1 LRAVEI
7 RRSAIRLDDTVS
19 HSAADRPRDEEALVR
34 IALRRAVRRLR
45 ADAATPEFGRLLA
58 YQALG
63 AAGDALIAIAL
74 AGSLF
79 FSVPPAQARDRVALY
94 LLVTMA
100 PFAIV
105 APFLATFLDRR
116 RGGMR
121 FALVVAAIGRA
132 VLAWLLAT
140 RLDSL
145 LLFPIA
151 FGLLMFSRATQ
162 VVRGALLP
170 QLVPEGH
177 SLVTANASLSRASA
191 LAGIAASLPGL
202 ALLQW
207 PGVGTELWLA
217 VVVYALGIVPAL
229 RLPSMRGK
237 RELGE
242 RLGARRWAR
251 SITIRQAVVAAAGI
265 RFLSGFLVFHLAF
278 ALRREDFGSIGLG
291 VLVGAAAAGGLC
303 GALLAPRLRR
313 RLKEEGILA
322 TSLVVAGIA
331 GLLVGLWFSAV
342 TAGLLVFAFG
352 LTSGAAKVA
361 FDSIVQRETPEAAR
375 GWAFARYESGLQFA
389 WVLGALVPLLPNIPA
404 GPGVFAAGIAANV
417 LAILFTLGRHRVR
430 SSAMP

>member
-1 LRAVEI
+1 MTE
-7 RRSAIRLDDTVS
+7 SAS
-19 HSAADRPRDEEALVR
+19 HRPKKEEPLVR

-45 ADAATPEFGRLLA
+45 ADAATPEFGRLLT

-94 LLVTMA
+94 LLFTMA
-100 PFAIV
+100 PFAVV

-121 FALVVAAIGRA
+121 AALVVAAIGRA
-132 VLAWLLAT
+132 VLAWLMST
-140 RLDSL
+140 RTESL

-151 FGLLMFSRATQ
+151 FGLLMFSRVTQ
-162 VVRGALLP
+162 VVRGAMLP
-170 QLVPEGH
+170 QLVPEDH
-177 SLVTANASLSRASA
+177 SLVNANASLSRASA

-217 VVVYALGIVPAL
+217 AFVYALSIAPAL
-229 RLPSMRGK
+229 RLPKIRGK
-237 RELGE
+237 REAHE
-242 RLGARRWAR
+242 RIDARKWAR
-251 SITIRQAVVAAAGI
+251 SVTIRQSVIAAAGI
-265 RFLSGFLVFHLAF
+265 RFLVGFLVFHLAF

-291 VLVGAAAAGGLC
+291 VLVGAAATGGLC

-313 RLKEEGILA
+313 RLKEEGILVTA
-322 TSLVVAGIA
+322 LVVAGVA
-331 GLLVGLWFSAV
+331 GLAVGWWFNAV
-342 TAGLLVFAFG
+342 TASILVFAFG
-352 LTSGAAKVA
+352 VTSGTAKVA
-361 FDSIVQRETPEAAR
+361 FDAIVQRETPEAAR

-389 WVLGALVPLLPNIPA
+389 WVLGALVPLLPSIPA
-404 GPGVFAAGIAANV
+404 GPGVFAAGVAANL
-417 LAILFTLGRHRVR
+417 LAILFVFARHRMR
-430 SSAMP
+430 SSTMP

>member
-1 LRAVEI
+1 VTE
-7 RRSAIRLDDTVS
+7 SAS
-19 HSAADRPRDEEALVR
+19 QRPQKEEPLVR

-45 ADAATPEFGRLLA
+45 ADAATPEFGRLLT

-94 LLVTMA
+94 LLFTMA
-100 PFAIV
+100 PFAVV

-121 FALVVAAIGRA
+121 AALVVAAIGRA
-132 VLAWLLAT
+132 ILAWLMST
-140 RLDSL
+140 RTESL

-162 VVRGALLP
+162 VVRGAMLP
-170 QLVPEGH
+170 QLVPEEH
-177 SLVTANASLSRASA
+177 SLVNANASLSRASA

-217 VVVYALGIVPAL
+217 ALVYALSIAPAL
-229 RLPSMRGK
+229 RLPKIRGK
-237 RELGE
+237 REAHE
-242 RLGARRWAR
+242 RIDARKWAR
-251 SITIRQAVVAAAGI
+251 SVTIRQSVIAAAGI
-265 RFLSGFLVFHLAF
+265 RFLVGFLVFHLAF

-313 RLKEEGILA
+313 RLKEEGILVTA
-322 TSLVVAGIA
+322 LVVAGVA
-331 GLLVGLWFSAV
+331 GLAVGWWFNAV
-342 TAGLLVFAFG
+342 TASILVFAFG
-352 LTSGAAKVA
+352 VTSGTAKVA
-361 FDSIVQRETPEAAR
+361 FDAIVQRETPEAAR

-389 WVLGALVPLLPNIPA
+389 WVLGALVPLLPSIPA
-404 GPGVFAAGIAANV
+404 GPGVFAAGVTANL
-417 LAILFTLGRHRVR
+417 LAILFVFARHRMR
-430 SSAMP
+430 SSTMP

>member
-1 LRAVEI
+1 LAP
-7 RRSAIRLDDTVS
+7 IRLDGTVTDP
-19 HSAADRPRDEEALVR
+19 AADRSPGEEPLVR
-34 IALRRAVRRLR
+34 IAVRRAVRRLR
-45 ADAATPEFGRLLA
+45 ADAATPEFGRLLT

-79 FSVPPAQARDRVALY
+79 FSVPPAEARDRVALY
-94 LLVTMA
+94 LLLTMA

-105 APFLATFLDRR
+105 APFLAAVLDRR

-121 FALVVAAIGRA
+121 FALVVASLGRA
-132 VLAWLLAT
+132 VLAWLLST
-140 RLDSL
+140 RIESL

-170 QLVPEGH
+170 QLVPEDH
-177 SLVTANASLSRASA
+177 SLVNANASLSRASA

-217 VVVYALGIVPAL
+217 VVVFACGLVPAL
-229 RLPSMRGK
+229 RLPSIRGK
-237 RELGE
+237 RELDE
-242 RLGARRWAR
+242 RLGARKWAR
-251 SITIRQAVVAAAGI
+251 SVTIRQAVVAAAGI

-313 RLKEEGILA
+313 RLKEEGILV
-322 TSLVVAGIA
+322 TSLVVAGLS
-331 GLLVGLWFSAV
+331 GLLVGRWFTAV
-342 TAGLLVFAFG
+342 TAGALVFAFG
-352 LTSGAAKVA
+352 LTAGAAKVA
-361 FDSIVQRETPEAAR
+361 FDAIVQRETPEGAR

-389 WVLGALVPLLPNIPA
+389 WVLGALVPLLPTIPA
-404 GPGVFAAGIAANV
+404 GPGVFAAGIAANL
-417 LAILFTLGRHRVR
+417 LAILFTFGRHRVR
-430 SSAMP
+430 SNAMP

>member
-1 LRAVEI
+1 
-7 RRSAIRLDDTVS
+7 VS
-19 HSAADRPRDEEALVR
+19 HSAADRPRDEEPLVR

-45 ADAATPEFGRLLA
+45 ADAATPEFGRLLT

-121 FALVVAAIGRA
+121 FALVVAALGRA

-170 QLVPEGH
+170 QLVPEDH

-217 VVVYALGIVPAL
+217 VVVYALGVVPAL

-251 SITIRQAVVAAAGI
+251 SVTIRQAVVAAAGI

-331 GLLVGLWFSAV
+331 GLLVGLWFGAV

-375 GWAFARYESGLQFA
+375 GWAFARYESGLQLA
-389 WVLGALVPLLPNIPA
+389 WVLGALVPLLPSIPA